1 MQGQRCCL
9 GRDQLRKKEASDLCF
24 RSCRAPVD
32 KLHTEQSLGCLFSF
46 PTQKK
51 RAKEKSVW
59 VTTSGKV
66 GVEHRKCPFYPVV
79 GLDYFP
85 RQGVR
90 LQSFEAQSKYCIFTT
105 STCTTFTCFE

>member
-1 MQGQRCCL
+1 MQGQRARQERCCL
-9 GRDQLRKKEASDLCF
+9 GRGSVKKGKKEASDLCF

-66 GVEHRKCPFYPVV
+66 GVEHRKCPFYPVPD
-79 GLDYFP
+79 LDYFP
-85 RQGVR
+85 V
-90 LQSFEAQSKYCIFTT
+90 EALRRAAYVADGK
-105 STCTTFTCFE
+105 